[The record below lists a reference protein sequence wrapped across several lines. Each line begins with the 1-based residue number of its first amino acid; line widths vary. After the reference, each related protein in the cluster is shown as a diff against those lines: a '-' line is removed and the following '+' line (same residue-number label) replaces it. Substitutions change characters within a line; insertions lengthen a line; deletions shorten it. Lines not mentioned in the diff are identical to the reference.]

1 MMIRLPL
8 TLIFVVSG
16 LLFSTAIFCDAA
28 SPTAA
33 TTETIGKT
41 NSKES
46 IPTAAEI
53 GKRIYQ
59 EGVLPDGSTITAVTQ
74 DDVSLTGAKVIC
86 ADCHRK
92 SGFGSSEGGTSV
104 PAIVGSVLYQ
114 PRAEK
119 RRELY
124 GKRSIGPGARPAYDN
139 EKLARTLREGI
150 DPSGRKLSKLMP
162 RYNISSS
169 ELTYLAAYLKSID
182 STPAPGVSDTT
193 IHFATIITP
202 DVTAEQ
208 KNTMLTTLTTYINDL
223 NAGTRRET
231 KRAKFSPWHKSW
243 HYGAYRKW
251 QLHVWQLSGEPES
264 WQIQLNDYYAEQPVF
279 AVLNGIGTEE
289 WRPIHEFCETIA
301 LPCVFPTTNLP
312 VTSEQDFYTIYFS
325 KGIALE
331 AAAVAKHLSQ
341 LEKPVSVLQIRT
353 NSMESI
359 TAADTTMRH
368 LRKHG
373 ITDIKNFNLVSLKNN
388 SSRLLKT
395 SIAVTKPTYLI
406 LWLNSK
412 GITEIETFLENNK
425 TIEQVYVSSTLLNGE
440 TGALPETFLHKAYVL
455 SQISPPYTWPT
466 HLSRAKNWAS
476 ARKLQI
482 SDDYV
487 MANAY
492 FAATIT
498 ADAIKHLRANLI
510 RDYFIERLEHMVENA
525 VFHSVYPRLSLGP
538 GQRFASKGCFIAG
551 PLGDGPDN
559 LLTAKYEW
567 VVP

>member
-1 MMIRLPL
+1 MMLNSLSIPVS
-8 TLIFVVSG
+8 IISG
-16 LLFSTAIFCDAA
+16 LYFSTAICCAA
-28 SPTAA
+28 ESSIAA
-33 TTETIGKT
+33 TTESIDKT
-41 NSKES
+41 DVKES
-46 IPTAAEI
+46 TSTAAEI

-59 EGVLPDGSTITAVTQ
+59 DGVLPDGTTITAVTQ
-74 DDVSLTGAKVIC
+74 DDVSLTGVKVIC

-104 PAIVGSVLYQ
+104 PAITGSVLYQ

-124 GKRSIGPGARPAYDN
+124 GKRSIGPGARPAYDD
-139 EKLARTLREGI
+139 EKLARAIREGI

-162 RYNISSS
+162 RYNISDS
-169 ELTYLAAYLKSID
+169 ELTYLAAYLESID
-182 STPAPGVSDTT
+182 STPAPGVSETT
-193 IHFATIITP
+193 IQFATIITP

-223 NAGTRRET
+223 NAGTRREA
-231 KRAKFSPWHKSW
+231 KRAKFSPWHKTW

-251 QLHVWQLSGEPES
+251 QLHVWQLSGQPES
-264 WQIQLNDYYAEQPVF
+264 WHTQLNEFYAKQPVF
-279 AVLNGIGTEE
+279 AVINGIGAEE
-289 WRPIHEFCETIA
+289 WRPIHEFCKTAE

-312 VTSEQDFYTIYFS
+312 VTAEQDFYTIYFS
-325 KGIALE
+325 RGIALE

-341 LEKPVSVLQIRT
+341 LEKPVSILQIHN

-368 LRKHG
+368 LHKHG
-373 ITDIKNFNLVSLKNN
+373 ITDIKSFDIATFEDY
-388 SSRLLKT
+388 SSNQLKT
-395 SIAVTKPTYLI
+395 IIATTNSTYII

-412 GITEIETFLENNK
+412 GIAKTETFLEQNK
-425 TIEQVYVSSTLLNGE
+425 TIELMYISSTLLDGE
-440 TGALPETFLHKAYVL
+440 TGILPESLLNKTYLL
-455 SQISPPYTWPT
+455 SQTSPPNTWPT

-538 GQRFASKGCFIAG
+538 GQRFASKGCYIAG
-551 PLGDGPDN
+551 PLGDGPDS
-559 LLTAKYEW
+559 LLTANYEW